1 MKAIYDSGLEI
12 QTKNPLGPYAKT
24 MDLLNQNLR
33 KMSQG
38 RDRLTNPPEEDQKV
52 NPQYGHQLCCREEV
66 INYVL
71 MGKTQTDQI
80 MWKQSI
86 Y

>member
-38 RDRLTNPPEEDQKV
+38 RDRLTNPPEED
-52 NPQYGHQLCCREEV
+52 
-66 INYVL
+66 
-71 MGKTQTDQI
+71 
-80 MWKQSI
+80 
-86 Y
+86 